1 MILVL
6 DNAPYH
12 RVIAQEL
19 AKKKGDIV
27 GYLRMHGCK
36 QLKVELDDG
45 RKLQYE
51 VADDKFKGKD
61 KQFI

>member
-27 GYLRMHGCK
+27 GYLCMHGCK

-45 RKLQYE
+45 RKL
-51 VADDKFKGKD
+51 
-61 KQFI
+61 